1 MRWRRKLEVEG
12 QWWAEA
18 RDGSW
23 SRWDHARSDWI
34 TVLDGPP
41 GGAAPLE
48 SEGSAVY
55 APPPERS
62 AVDGTVLWDF
72 VKTFTAIAMPAFF
85 GLLAGWVLVL
95 VFAFVWNG
103 FFVPWLGSP
112 VETVDS
118 LLSVTAG
125 AIAFAF
131 FLAVGT
137 TLMRVSNSVGML
149 LVAGLIVAGGTA
161 GALAIVAALRGITLA
176 DLATRAETILG
187 ALIVAASWG
196 GLALRRW
203 MAED

>member
-12 QWWAEA
+12 QWWAQA

-34 TVLDGPP
+34 AVLDGPP
-41 GGAAPLE
+41 GGATPLE
-48 SEGSAVY
+48 FDGSADY
-55 APPPERS
+55 APPERS
-62 AVDGTVLWDF
+62 SVDGTVLWDF

-85 GLLAGWVLVL
+85 GLLAGWVLIAL
-95 VFAFVWNG
+95 FAFIWNG

-112 VETVDS
+112 VETVDP

-131 FLAVGT
+131 FVAVGT
-137 TLMRVSNSVGML
+137 TLMRVNNSVGML
-149 LVAGLIVAGGTA
+149 LVAGLIVVGGTT

-176 DLATRAETILG
+176 DLVTRAETILG

-196 GLALRRW
+196 ALALRRW
-203 MAED
+203 MAEV